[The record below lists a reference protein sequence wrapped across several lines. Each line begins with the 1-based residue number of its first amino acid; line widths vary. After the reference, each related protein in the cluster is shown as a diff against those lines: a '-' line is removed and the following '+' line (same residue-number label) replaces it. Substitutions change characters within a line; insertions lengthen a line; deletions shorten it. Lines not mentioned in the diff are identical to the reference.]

1 MSKKPVVI
9 VDGSSYLFRAYHAMP
24 DLTNANGQATGAI
37 YGMINMMRRL
47 QKDYKGHHIIMV
59 FDSKGKTTRHNYF
72 PDYKANR
79 PPMAEDLA
87 SQIPY
92 IHNYIEALGMPLIKQ
107 VGIEA
112 DDIIGTL
119 AKQFAE
125 KGEHVII
132 STGDKDMAQLVND
145 KVSLVNTMTET
156 DMDIEG
162 VKEKFGVTPEQII
175 DYLALMGDKVDNIP
189 GIPKVGPKTAA
200 KWLNAYHTL
209 EGVCEHANEIKGK
222 IGKTLREHIDQ
233 LPMSKRLVTIDCDLD
248 LDLQP
253 EELQNKPLNTE
264 ALRSM
269 FKELNFTRWLNALG
283 NEDSSIT
290 THEADKKPTQET
302 ALSFHLINNKQDWQ
316 NCFDSLNQS
325 KHICIM
331 MEGSHKDPLK
341 SDLTAIALQ
350 TGEENYLIELSAAD
364 LLNTSALTFQTIQK
378 NLDKLLQNKNIQWIT
393 FDAKTLIKLCHH
405 LNLASPDNIF
415 DSMLAS
421 FVLRELTGKTDLE
434 ACAKF
439 WLPDSELIDPTH
451 QKSDQHHLAHACSI
465 VHALHPILNK
475 SFADKKMAKHLY
487 ETMDLPI
494 AKILAQMEINGVL
507 IDSTLLYK
515 QSEKIAKELEELTA
529 RIYELAEEEF
539 KIESPKQ
546 IGYILFEKLALP
558 IIKKT
563 PKGAP
568 STAEPVL
575 TELALTYELPA
586 LILQY
591 RSLAKLKSTYT
602 DKLPLEV
609 NPKTQRVH
617 TTYLETG
624 TSTGR
629 LASMNPN
636 LQNIPIRTE
645 RGREVRLA
653 FVAPKNHKIV
663 AADYSQIE
671 LRIMADLSQD
681 PNLLEAF
688 STNQDVHRHTAAT
701 VLGITPEEVTFE
713 QRRHAKAVNFGLMY
727 GMSAFG
733 LAKQLG
739 IERAEAQKFIDA
751 YFTNYPG
758 IKNYMD
764 KTYEVAKEQGY
775 VETLFKRRIA
785 VPEINSKNHMRA
797 QGAQRA
803 AINAP
808 LQGSAAGIIKQA
820 MINFNNWQKEN
831 NSKTLMIM
839 QVHDELVF
847 QVPDGELEK
856 TKIAIKQAMESAY
869 KMSVPLIV
877 EVGVGDN
884 WQEAH

>member
-1 MSKKPVVI
+1 MNKKPIVL

-24 DLTNANGQATGAI
+24 DLTNTSGQATGAI
-37 YGMINMMRRL
+37 YGVINMVKRL
-47 QKDYKGHHIIMV
+47 KRDYKDHHIIMI
-59 FDSKGKTTRHNYF
+59 FDSKGKTTRHDYF
-72 PDYKANR
+72 PAYKANR
-79 PPMAEDLA
+79 PPMPEDLA

-92 IHNYIEALGMPLIKQ
+92 IHKFIEHLGLPIIKQ

-119 AKQFAE
+119 AKHYAE
-125 KGEHVII
+125 QGEQVVI

-156 DMDIEG
+156 SMDIEG
-162 VKEKFGVTPEQII
+162 VKEKFGVRPEQII

-200 KWLNAYHTL
+200 KWLNAYGTL
-209 EGVCEHANEIKGK
+209 ENLCEHADEIKGK
-222 IGKTLREHIDQ
+222 IGETLREHIEQ

-248 LDLQP
+248 LDLKP
-253 EELQNKPLNTE
+253 EDLLNTPDNTE
-264 ALRSM
+264 ALRAM
-269 FKELNFTRWLNALG
+269 YKELSFNRWLKALG
-283 NEDSSIT
+283 DNDNTKQPTIKKASIALT
-290 THEADKKPTQET
+290 FQHIKNLDEWKNSLTLLNKADRM
-302 ALSFHLINNKQDWQ
+302 S
-316 NCFDSLNQS
+316 
-325 KHICIM
+325 IM
-331 MEGSHKDPLK
+331 LEGSHQDPLR
-341 SDLTAIALQ
+341 SECIALALQ
-350 TGEENYLIELSAAD
+350 TTTHSFLLSFESAD
-364 LLNTSALTFQTIQK
+364 LLNTAALTFKSIADDLNNLFIQPK
-378 NLDKLLQNKNIQWIT
+378 TEWIT
-393 FDAKTLIKLCHH
+393 YDSKTFIKLCHQ
-405 LNLASPDNIF
+405 LTLTLPENIF
-415 DSMLAS
+415 DVLLAS
-421 FVLRELTGKTDLE
+421 YDLRELTGKHDLE
-434 ACAKF
+434 HCAKH

-451 QKSDQHHLAHACSI
+451 QKTDKHHLSHACEI
-465 VHALHPILNK
+465 VFELYNVLNTA
-475 SFADKKMAKHLY
+475 FAEKTKAKELY
-487 ETMDLPI
+487 ENMDLPI
-494 AKILAQMEINGVL
+494 AKILAQMEIAGVF
-507 IDSTLLYK
+507 IDPAILNQ
-515 QSEKIAKELEELTA
+515 QSQAIAKELEVLTA
-529 RIYELAEEEF
+529 KIYELAEEEF
-539 KIESPKQ
+539 TIESPKQ
-546 IGYILFEKLALP
+546 IGYILFEKLELP

-602 DKLPLEV
+602 DKLPLEI
-609 NPKTQRVH
+609 NPATGRIH
-617 TTYLETG
+617 TTYVETG

-653 FVAPKNHKIV
+653 FVAPKDHVLV

-681 PNLLEAF
+681 PHLLEAF
-688 STNQDVHRHTAAT
+688 STNQDVHRHTASK
-701 VLGITPEEVTFE
+701 VLGIAVEDVTFE

-733 LAKQLG
+733 LSKQLG
-739 IERAEAQKFIDA
+739 IERAEAQSFIDA
-751 YFTNYPG
+751 YFANYPG

-764 KTYEVAKEQGY
+764 KTYDVAKQQGY
-775 VETLFKRRIA
+775 VETLFGRRIA

-797 QGAQRA
+797 QAAQRA

-808 LQGSAAGIIKQA
+808 LQGSAADMIKQA
-820 MINFNNWQKEN
+820 MINFTKWQEDN
-831 NSKTLMIM
+831 HSQTLMIM

-847 QVPDGELEK
+847 QVPVAELEK
-856 TKIAIKQAMESAY
+856 TKAAIKQAMESAY
-869 KMSVPLIV
+869 PLGVPLIV
-877 EVGVGDN
+877 DIGEGTN